1 MLDFNKVHA
10 TLKSGD
16 RVIESYGSQIY
27 DKYFLINRFLRTD
40 ITFGKNYYIELVFEN
55 DITQK
60 VLAVPID
67 IQSSVIINSFCVT
80 KDCNSLTGNVLQNT
94 LAKLKISTYRI
105 AAKKITYDFIT
116 PYESFTINHEFTNA
130 VDEDWVDNITFR
142 SVPLEYSSYVATV
155 LITVEDFEGNVSET
169 ALPFK
174 VVRPLEIKHFGK
186 HELAEVYEPVPV
198 TGCIP
203 GSVGNNVQYSES
215 VSETRQNSVSITINN
230 SWTNSSSFSETAGQ
244 TDGITVG
251 QTQNTIIS
259 SSLSESET
267 FGETETNNS
276 SSSEATNIVY
286 NTSDGET
293 WSWSL
298 DESQTNG
305 STNSS
310 SSNTNTSV
318 DGRVTT
324 GFTGE
329 GSLPFLAKASGKV
342 EVSAGVSRGWGNSE
356 SSGEIES
363 DTTSRGYSTGGSS
376 QNGRSYGSVQNNV
389 RSHSLSGTYVLSSS
403 TSNTITESSGL
414 SSNRVWNMSESST
427 SGKTVS
433 EANSESLAKT
443 IVDSSTSSTT
453 FSYSAYIPRGRYGVF
468 FRQTSRYVKLS
479 EIIKYDLNG
488 YPAHAG
494 FIAMNSWSWAPELTI
509 ANSCETAMQNNMPEP
524 KCIIQPC
531 GE

>member
-1 MLDFNKVHA
+1 M
-10 TLKSGD
+10 S
-16 RVIESYGSQIY
+16 I
-27 DKYFLINRFLRTD
+27 
-40 ITFGKNYYIELVFEN
+40 
-55 DITQK
+55 
-60 VLAVPID
+60 PID

-80 KDCNSLTGNVLQNT
+80 KDCNSLTGNVVQNT
-94 LAKLKISTYRI
+94 LSKLKVSTYRI
-105 AAKKITYDFIT
+105 AAKKITYDFTT
-116 PYESFTINHEFTNA
+116 PYESFTINHEFTNP
-130 VDEDWVDNITFR
+130 VDEDWVDNITFK
-142 SVPLEYSSYVATV
+142 SVPLEYSSYIATV
-155 LITVEDFEGNVSET
+155 LITVEDFEGNITET

-215 VSETRQNSVSITINN
+215 LSETRQNSVSITINN
-230 SWTNSSSFSETAGQ
+230 SWSNSNSFSETTGQ
-244 TDGITVG
+244 TEGISVGETQSTVL
-251 QTQNTIIS
+251 S

-267 FGETETNNS
+267 FGETETNS
-276 SSSEATNIVY
+276 SSTSDATNISY
-286 NTSDGET
+286 NTTDGEN

-298 DESQTNG
+298 DEAQTNG
-305 STNSS
+305 TSNSS
-310 SSNTNTSV
+310 TSNTNTSI

-324 GFTGE
+324 GFSGE

-342 EVSAGVSRGWGNSE
+342 ELSAGVSRGWGNSE
-356 SSGEIES
+356 TSSEIES

-376 QNGRSYGSVQNNV
+376 QNGRSYGSVQNNG

-403 TSNTITESSGL
+403 TSNTITEASGL
-414 SSNRVWNMSESST
+414 SSNRIWNMSESAT
-427 SGKTVS
+427 SGKVIS
-433 EANSESLAKT
+433 EANSESLART

-453 FSYSAYIPRGRYGVF
+453 FSYSAYIPRGRYGIF

-488 YPAHAG
+488 YPTHGG
-494 FIAMNSWSWAPELTI
+494 FITMNSWSWAPELSI
-509 ANSCETAMQNNMPEP
+509 SNSCESALENNMPKAE
-524 KCIIQPC
+524 CIIQPC